1 MNNRRMPTNNAA
13 DARLDLDEDALELR
27 ALREEVERL
36 RRFNRDVAHEMMG
49 AVASMSHLASLGDL
63 ALQRGDPARLEIV
76 LRLMREEAAAATG
89 LVDGLVALGEQ
100 ALPPAECKVV
110 SLAGCVAKAQRNLIL
125 AGRHE
130 ATATTPVHVG
140 HLPRVWGHET
150 LLVQLFSN
158 LIGNALKFSQR
169 NPSGRVEVFAEA
181 FGDQIAVCVRD
192 NGVGFDAGQ
201 ADRLFEPFHRGHGI
215 AYPGHGLGL
224 SVVRSIVER
233 HGGRVWAESE
243 PGQGARFYVCLPICS
258 DMGLA
263 GGPPAPPPRV
273 DDVDEHDPADQELD
287 DVRLAAWAHAF
298 VASPDQVRD
307 AVRRVGTD
315 VQAMGRYLLGL
326 RPSTPQ

>member
-1 MNNRRMPTNNAA
+1 MNNRRMPTKT
-13 DARLDLDEDALELR
+13 DAELHFPHSEEAR
-27 ALREEVERL
+27 ELQALREEVERL
-36 RRFNRDVAHEMMG
+36 RRFNRDVAHEMTG
-49 AVASMSHLASLGDL
+49 AVASMNHLAALGEL
-63 ALQRGDPARLEIV
+63 ALQRGDPARLETL
-76 LRLMREEAAAATG
+76 LRLMREEAAAASG
-89 LVDGLVALGEQ
+89 LVDGLVALGER
-100 ALPPAECKVV
+100 ALPPAACEVV

-125 AGRHE
+125 AGRNE
-130 ATATTPVHVG
+130 ATAAMPVHVG
-140 HLPRVWGHET
+140 HLPRVWGHEM
-150 LLVQLFSN
+150 LLVQLFAN

-169 NPSGRVEVFAEA
+169 NPSGRVEVFAETY
-181 FGDQIAVCVRD
+181 GDQIAVCVRD
-192 NGVGFDAGQ
+192 NGVGFDGQ
-201 ADRLFEPFHRGHGI
+201 QACQLFEPFHRGHGI
-215 AYPGHGLGL
+215 AYAGHGLGL

-263 GGPPAPPPRV
+263 GGPPPPPRRAE
-273 DDVDEHDPADQELD
+273 DADEDEAADQELD
-287 DVRLAAWAHAF
+287 PVRLDAWAHAF

>member
-1 MNNRRMPTNNAA
+1 MPKNPAQPRQDTPPT
-13 DARLDLDEDALELR
+13 EDIQ

-36 RRFNRDVAHEMMG
+36 RRFNRDVAHEMLG
-49 AVASMSHLASLGDL
+49 AVASMTHLAALGEL
-63 ALQRGDPARLEIV
+63 ALQRGDPARLETM
-76 LRLMREEAAAATG
+76 LRLMREEASAATG

-100 ALPPAECKVV
+100 ALPPATCEVV

-125 AGRHE
+125 TGRHE

-140 HLPRVWGHET
+140 HLPRVWGHEM
-150 LLVQLFSN
+150 LLVQLFAN

-169 NPSGRVEVFAEA
+169 NPNGRVEVFAQGY
-181 FGDQIAVCVRD
+181 GDQIAVCVRD
-192 NGVGFDAGQ
+192 NGIGFDPSQ
-201 ADRLFEPFHRGHGI
+201 ADRLFEPFHRGHG
-215 AYPGHGLGL
+215 ASYPGHGLGL
-224 SVVRSIVER
+224 SVVRSITER

-243 PGQGARFYVCLPICS
+243 PGQGACFYVCLPICS

-263 GGPPAPPPRV
+263 GGPPPAPRRAA
-273 DDVDEHDPADQELD
+273 DESEDAGADQEELD
-287 DVRLAAWAHAF
+287 DVRLGDWAHAF
-298 VASPDQVRD
+298 VASHDQVRD

>member
-1 MNNRRMPTNNAA
+1 MPKHPAETSH
-13 DARLDLDEDALELR
+13 DLQ

-36 RRFNRDVAHEMMG
+36 RRFNRDVAHEMLG
-49 AVASMSHLASLGDL
+49 AVASMTHLAALGEL
-63 ALQRGDPARLEIV
+63 ALHRGDPARLETM

-89 LVDGLVALGEQ
+89 LVDGLVALGEH
-100 ALPPAECKVV
+100 ALPPASCEVV

-125 AGRHE
+125 DRRHE
-130 ATATTPVHVG
+130 ATANMPVHVG

-150 LLVQLFSN
+150 LLVQLFTN
-158 LIGNALKFSQR
+158 LIGNALKFTQR
-169 NPSGRVEVFAEA
+169 NPSGRVEVFAEGY
-181 FGDQIAVCVRD
+181 GDQIAVCVRD
-192 NGVGFDAGQ
+192 NGIGFDARQ
-201 ADRLFEPFHRGHGI
+201 ADRLFEPFHRGHG
-215 AYPGHGLGL
+215 ASYPGHGLGL
-224 SVVRSIVER
+224 SVVRSITER

-263 GGPPAPPPRV
+263 GGPPPAPRRAA
-273 DDVDEHDPADQELD
+273 DESEDEADREELD
-287 DVRLAAWAHAF
+287 DVRLGDWAQAF

-315 VQAMGRYLLGL
+315 LQAMGRYLLGL

>member
-1 MNNRRMPTNNAA
+1 MPTNAAA
-13 DARLDLDEDALELR
+13 DPHLSPSGQAQELQ

-36 RRFNRDVAHEMMG
+36 RRFNRNVTHEMMG
-49 AVASMSHLASLGDL
+49 AVASMNHLAALGEL
-63 ALQRGDPARLEIV
+63 ALQRGDPARLETL
-76 LRLMREEAAAATG
+76 LRLMREESAAASG
-89 LVDGLVALGEQ
+89 LVEGLVALGEH
-100 ALPPAECKVV
+100 ALPPAACEVV
-110 SLAGCVAKAQRNLIL
+110 SLARCVAKAQRNLIL

-140 HLPRVWGHET
+140 HLPRVWGHEM
-150 LLVQLFSN
+150 LLVQLFAN

-181 FGDQIAVCVRD
+181 YGDQIAVCVRD
-192 NGVGFDAGQ
+192 NGIGFDPQQ
-201 ADRLFEPFHRGHGI
+201 AQQLFEPFHRGHGI
-215 AYPGHGLGL
+215 SYPGHGLGL
-224 SVVRSIVER
+224 SVVRSITER
-233 HGGRVWAESE
+233 HGGRIWAESE
-243 PGQGARFYVCLPICS
+243 PGQGACFYVCLPICS

-263 GGPPAPPPRV
+263 GGPPPPPRRA
-273 DDVDEHDPADQELD
+273 DDESDEEAAEQELD